1 MFLLLNAD
9 NGTCEGAEV
18 GPHGAELLL
27 LLCIHEYGF
36 LNVPCEAKCSKSTLE
51 QMGKTKSELL
61 YAEVLVKFAK
71 VKKRNKFMY
80 DVTVNQIQSLLNYE
94 KEWYEAASN
103 KLVTM

>member
-1 MFLLLNAD
+1 
-9 NGTCEGAEV
+9 
-18 GPHGAELLL
+18 
-27 LLCIHEYGF
+27 
-36 LNVPCEAKCSKSTLE
+36 
-51 QMGKTKSELL
+51 MGKTKSELL

-103 KLVTM
+103 KLVTMWIFEAPSKRHCRAVGVRKDIVTASFMMALHLENHISTFPTFMLAINNF